1 MTIAGTAQDTAI
13 SIAMD
18 MTAGIIAHHGHRANA
33 VLRGH
38 VLASMIQAMISLVI
52 VIAVAVGIGL
62 RPSARPIELLAVAGL
77 FVLVTFA
84 FTWLLSPS
92 GW

>member
-1 MTIAGTAQDTAI
+1 
-13 SIAMD
+13 
-18 MTAGIIAHHGHRANA
+18 
-33 VLRGH
+33 
-38 VLASMIQAMISLVI
+38 MIQAMISLVI